1 MQIRDVM
8 TKDVW
13 SSGPAATVAEAA
25 QAMRDMN
32 VGSIPLVDGDQLVGV
47 ITDRD
52 IVIHI
57 VAEGLDAQT
66 ERIESFMTREMVTAT
81 PDTSVEEASQI
92 MAREQIRRLP
102 VVEDGRLVG
111 YLAIGDLALL
121 DKDRQVGDALEHI
134 SQPFGTL

>member
-13 SSGPAATVAEAA
+13 SLGPEATVAEAA

-52 IVIHI
+52 IVIQV

-66 ERIESFMTREMVTAT
+66 ERIESFMTRDPITAT

-111 YLAIGDLALL
+111 YLAIADLALL
-121 DKDRQVGDALEHI
+121 DKDRQVGDALEQI